1 MCKRKI
7 DSPFIRMEDNT
18 CPVCIKDLA
27 SAAEEEKLR
36 LIELEEERKRKE
48 KIQAEKEKA
57 RAKELEEERK
67 RKEKIQAEKEKARA
81 KELEEERKR
90 KEKIQI
96 EKRISDSDGVF
107 VGKEVV
113 KADDP
118 PPQIIEILQII
129 GWVLL
134 FLSCLAGLGFILPGN
149 SFVIGFAL
157 IVSGVIQCALFN
169 GFALIIKELIEIR
182 KNTASD

>member
-1 MCKRKI
+1 MSKCRVCKRKI

-48 KIQAEKEKA
+48 KIQAEKEKEKA
-57 RAKELEEERK
+57 RAKGLEEERN
-67 RKEKIQAEKEKARA
+67 RKEKIQTEN
-81 KELEEERKR
+81 
-90 KEKIQI
+90 
-96 EKRISDSDGVF
+96 RISDSDGVF

-118 PPQIIEILQII
+118 PPKIIEILQII